1 MLTTVNLII
10 HVAWRLDF
18 NLGVTAFESSIRDT
32 RALVNFAR
40 AAQHRDTVRLLFTC
54 SVASAR
60 SWDPL
65 RQGPVPEELIE
76 DPSVSVHGGG
86 YGQGKYVAERVLAA
100 SGIAFSSVRV
110 GQISGGPPRGAWA
123 TTDWFP
129 ILVKTSVALGA
140 LPGSE
145 QVGLIRTNE
154 RMSYMLTRCRRTSLG
169 SPWTLLRGPFSTRHS
184 PRLPSRHR
192 TTPSTRVRSHGPR

>member
-1 MLTTVNLII
+1 MLSTVNLII

-18 NLGVTAFESSIRDT
+18 NLGVNAFESSIRGT
-32 RALVNFAR
+32 RALVDFAR
-40 AAQHRDTVRLLFTC
+40 AASHADSLRFLFTC
-54 SVASAR
+54 SIASTM
-60 SWDPL
+60 SWDPQT
-65 RQGPVPEELIE
+65 RGPVPEELIE
-76 DPSVSVHGGG
+76 DPRMCVHGGG

-100 SGIAFSSVRV
+100 SGVSFSSMRV
-110 GQISGGPPRGAWA
+110 GQVCGGQPRGAWA

-169 SPWTLLRGPFSTRHS
+169 SPWTLLREPCSTRHS